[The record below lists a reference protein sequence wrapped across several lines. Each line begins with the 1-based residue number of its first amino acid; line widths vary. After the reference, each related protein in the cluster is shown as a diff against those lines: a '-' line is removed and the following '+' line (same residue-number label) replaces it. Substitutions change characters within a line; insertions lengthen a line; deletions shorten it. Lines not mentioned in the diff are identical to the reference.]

1 MHLQLRVV
9 CFPIEMVP
17 LIFLQLLSRG
27 LKTGALVIYLLH
39 CCRPP
44 TRILRT
50 FLLPL
55 LLLLHRSLRKWLSFG
70 RVLGGRGALLASGVL
85 VLQTAQFGPQLFVLL
100 LQPGVFAYFI
110 IDISPQTREV
120 LADVQQGTI
129 HEYVF
134 VVYFEPALGAAE
146 GSALLDEGEA
156 LLAVGVLPPADDLG
170 FAGGR
175 VEGVGADGAGE
186 VEPFLQLPDDDVVGV
201 RFYLRLFG

>member
-17 LIFLQLLSRG
+17 LIFLQLPSWR
-27 LKTGALVIYLLH
+27 LKYGALVIYLLH

-44 TRILRT
+44 TRILCT

-55 LLLLHRSLRKWLSFG
+55 LLLLDRSLRKWLSFG
-70 RVLGGRGALLASGVL
+70 RVLRGRGALLVSGVL
-85 VLQTAQFGPQLFVLL
+85 VLQSAQFGPQLFVLL
-100 LQPGVFAYFI
+100 LQPGVFAYFLV
-110 IDISPQTREV
+110 DIFPQTREV

-134 VVYFEPALGAAE
+134 IVYFEPALGAAE

-156 LLAVGVLPPADDLG
+156 LLAVGVLPSADYLG
-170 FAGGR
+170 FAGGS
-175 VEGVGADGAGE
+175 VEVVGADGAGE
-186 VEPFLQLPDDDVVGV
+186 VEPFLELPDDDVVGV
-201 RFYLRLFG
+201 HFRLRLFG